1 MCMMCHL
8 TLARLLRKGL
18 INKPQ
23 IKMAQDEIIKDLE
36 NFEKEMLSSFKPE
49 DLEKLMR
56 GKINQA

>member
-1 MCMMCHL
+1 
-8 TLARLLRKGL
+8 
-18 INKPQ
+18 
-23 IKMAQDEIIKDLE
+23 MAQDEIIKDLE